1 MLEAPNFARALY
13 KRLVSDQDETNY
25 RYNILIMIVLCC
37 DTHLYPLE

>member
-25 RYNILIMIVLCC
+25 RYKILIMDVFYC
-37 DTHLYPLE
+37 DTHLRPLE

>member
-13 KRLVSDQDETNY
+13 KILVSDQDETNY
-25 RYNILIMIVLCC
+25 TYKILIMNVLYC